1 MMSFKIFA
9 LLTLL
14 LPFVLA
20 HSSSS
25 MDSMT
30 GMDSEG
36 DTTLMSGMMIPY
48 LHFTPGDILWF
59 EGWVPESVGAMI
71 GACIGLFMLALIDRW
86 LAAMRRVMEGHWA
99 RRAQV
104 LYAKKNRDSSSEV
117 EALKSEPGALKST
130 VLRSAP
136 PFVLRNDLARG
147 ALHALQSTLSFTFML
162 AAMTFQV
169 GFILAIIIGVGVGE
183 TLFGRFGT
191 HGMGSAH

>member
-1 MMSFKIFA
+1 MNSDLIPLIQSTMSFKIFA

-25 MDSMT
+25 MDSMA

-59 EGWVPESVGAMI
+59 QGWVPDSVGAMV

-99 RRAQV
+99 RRFVCQPDFI
-104 LYAKKNRDSSSEV
+104 YAD
-117 EALKSEPGALKST
+117 
-130 VLRSAP
+130 
-136 PFVLRNDLARG
+136 
-147 ALHALQSTLSFTFML
+147 
-162 AAMTFQV
+162 
-169 GFILAIIIGVGVGE
+169 
-183 TLFGRFGT
+183 
-191 HGMGSAH
+191 

>member
-1 MMSFKIFA
+1 MSFKMVA

-14 LPFVLA
+14 PPLVLA

-30 GMDSEG
+30 GMDTEG
-36 DTTLMSGMMIPY
+36 DTTLMSGMMVPY

-59 EGWVPESVGAMI
+59 QGWVPESAGAMV

-99 RRAQV
+99 RKAQI
-104 LYAKKNRDSSSEV
+104 LYAKKNSDSSSEV
-117 EALKSEPGALKST
+117 EALKSEPSALKSV

-136 PFVLRNDLARG
+136 PFVFRNDMARG
-147 ALHALQSTLSFTFML
+147 ALHALQSALSFTFML

-169 GFILAIIIGVGVGE
+169 GFLLAIIIGMGVGE

-191 HGMGSAH
+191 HGLGSAH